1 MKRKEKKLVSFQ
13 KEEEILKF
21 WNENKIFE
29 KSLKKKSKKGDFV
42 FYDGPPFATGLP
54 HYGHILASVI
64 KDAVPRYK
72 TMQGYHVPRKWGWDC
87 HGLPVENLI
96 EKDLGLKTKKDI
108 EDYGIGKFNK
118 SAKNSVFKYRDQ
130 WKKII
135 PRIGRW
141 VDMEDDYRTLDT
153 DYVES
158 VFWVFSEL
166 YKKDFVYKGHKS
178 MHICPRCETTLAN
191 FEVNQGYKDITDI
204 SVTAKFELEEDPNTY
219 VLAWTTTPW
228 TLPGNV
234 ALAVGKN
241 IDYVKIKVDSSMAG
255 SEYKKNGEVIKKI
268 NFKKGDEYI
277 IAKEIFW
284 NNMISNGSFS
294 DIRGMFSGYLEM
306 KNDILKNISCD
317 DFLKKH
323 NIPVFK
329 GKDLIGKKYKPVFD
343 YYQKNKDL
351 ENRENGWKI
360 YGADFVTT
368 EDGTGVVHIA
378 PAFGEDDM
386 RLGKENNLP
395 FVQHVS
401 MDGRFKK
408 EVKDFAGLSVKA
420 KDEHQST
427 DIEIIKWL
435 AHNGKLFAK
444 EKLVHS
450 YPHCW
455 RCDTP
460 LLNYASSSWFV
471 EVEKLKAKLLKN
483 NKKVNW
489 IPEHIKDGR
498 FGKWLH
504 GARDWAV
511 SRSRFWGA
519 PLPVWE
525 CKECKS
531 FEVLGSLSDI
541 KKRSGFSNKY
551 FVMRHGEAEYNTK
564 KLVASENIKS
574 NKLTKKGVSEVEK
587 SSKKLKNIDII
598 IASPFLRTKQTAE
611 IAAKNT
617 GLKKVD
623 IIFEP
628 LLEEIDTGVFHGKPV
643 SEYHAYFNDGKP
655 PKNKKEYY
663 SSLLNKFEKRPSG
676 GESLT
681 DLRKRL
687 SRAVKKFE
695 KKYKDKNILLI
706 SHEYPVW
713 ILETMLLGYSK
724 EKSAKKKANMK
735 DPDYIKTAEVK
746 KLPKGKLPLNENGDI
761 DLHRPYIDELEIKCK
776 NCSKKIK
783 RISDVFDCWFE
794 SGSMPYGQA
803 HYPFE
808 NKKSFDGNFPAEF
821 IAEGLDQT
829 RGWFYTL
836 LVLSTALFDKP
847 AYKNV
852 VVNGIILAED
862 GQKMSKRLKNYPDPM
877 EVVEKYGAD
886 ALRYYL
892 LASPVVRAESLSF
905 SEKGVDEVNK
915 KIIIR
920 TKNVLNFYQMYADGN
935 ITTSSKKTSENVLD
949 KWIISELESVK
960 EKIIDAMDFY
970 ELDKAVRPIDKFV
983 DDLSTWYLRR
993 SRDRFKKES
1002 KDKANAINTTSFILS
1017 EFAKLIAPF
1026 MPFLAEY
1033 LWLGLGNKTS
1043 VHLEEYPKVNK
1054 KNINISILDNMQLVR
1069 NIVSEALQER
1079 AKTGV
1084 KVRQPL
1090 ASLKIKSI
1098 RLENKFL
1105 ELIKDE
1111 VNVKEIIF
1119 DKNIQNELELDFN
1132 ITEELKEEGMARDF
1146 IRSIQEERKKLKLTK
1161 INFINI
1167 SVKKTEFTENFI
1179 GKFKEIVKKETISKD
1194 IFLSESN
1201 LKNSKELKLNGNI
1214 LEFSVKVV

>member
-1 MKRKEKKLVSFQ
+1 MKTKRKEKILFQ
-13 KEEEILKF
+13 DEKDVLKF
-21 WNENKIFE
+21 WNDNKIFE

-108 EDYGIGKFNK
+108 EDFGIGKFNK
-118 SAKNSVFKYRDQ
+118 AAKKSVFKYRDQ

-141 VDMEDDYRTLDT
+141 VDMEDDYRTLDNN
-153 DYVES
+153 YMES
-158 VFWVFSEL
+158 IFWVFGEL
-166 YKKDFVYKGHKS
+166 HKKGFVYKGHKS

-204 SVTAKFELEEDPNTY
+204 SVTAKFELENEPNTY

-234 ALAVGKN
+234 ALAVNPN
-241 IDYVKIKVDSSMAG
+241 IDYVKIKEIGEAVVNQPAELP
-255 SEYKKNGEVIKKI
+255 SENI
-268 NFKKGDEYI
+268 YI
-277 IAKEIFW
+277 VA
-284 NNMISNGSFS
+284 
-294 DIRGMFSGYLEM
+294 
-306 KNDILKNISCD
+306 KNI
-317 DFLKKH
+317 FEKKEQQFVPGENLSRTYH
-323 NIPVFK
+323 YNQKVFRIVEDIK
-329 GKDLIGKKYKPVFD
+329 GKDLIGKSYKPVFD
-343 YYQKNKDL
+343 YYAKDEKL

-408 EVKDFAGLSVKA
+408 EVKDFAGLFVKA
-420 KDEHQST
+420 KDNHQAA

-435 AHNGKLFAK
+435 AHKGTLFAK

-483 NKKVNW
+483 NQKVNW
-489 IPEHIKDGR
+489 IPEHIKEGR
-498 FGKWLH
+498 FGKWLD

-525 CKECKS
+525 CKDCES
-531 FEVLGSLSDI
+531 FEVLSSLSDI
-541 KKRSGFSNKY
+541 KKRSIFNNKY
-551 FVMRHGEAEYNTK
+551 FIMRHGEAEYNTK

-574 NKLTKKGVSEVEK
+574 NKLTKKGEAEVEK
-587 SSKKLKNIDII
+587 SSKKLKSVLGAKNIDTI
-598 IASPFLRTKQTAE
+598 IASPFLRTKQTAQ
-611 IAAKNT
+611 IAAKNL
-617 GLKKVD
+617 GLKKTD
-623 IIFEP
+623 IVFEP

-643 SEYHAYFNDGKP
+643 SEYHAYFNNGKP
-655 PKNKKEYY
+655 PTNKKEYY
-663 SSLLNKFEKRPSG
+663 FSLIEKFEKRPKK
-676 GESLT
+676 GESLN

-687 SRAVKKFE
+687 LRAVKKFE
-695 KKYKDKNILLI
+695 KKYKNKNILLI
-706 SHEYPVW
+706 SHEYPIW
-713 ILETMLLGYSK
+713 ILDTMLFGYDK
-724 EKSAKKKANMK
+724 EKSAKRKAEMK

-746 KLPKGKLPLNENGDI
+746 ELPKGKLPFNEDGEV

-776 NCSKKIK
+776 TCKKKIK
-783 RISDVFDCWFE
+783 RIADVFDCWFE

-808 NKKSFDGNFPAEF
+808 NKKKFEQDFPAEF

-836 LVLSTALFDKP
+836 LVLSTALFNKP

-877 EVVEKYGAD
+877 EIVEKYGAD

-915 KIIIR
+915 KIIR
-920 TKNVLNFYQMYADGN
+920 RAKNVFNFYQMYADEAA
-935 ITTSSKKTSENVLD
+935 ISSGKKISENILD
-949 KWIISELESVK
+949 KWIVSELESVK
-960 EKIIDAMDFY
+960 EKIIKAMDSY

-1002 KDKANAINTTSFILS
+1002 KDKVDAIRTTSFVLA
-1017 EFAKLIAPF
+1017 EFAKSIAPF
-1026 MPFLAEY
+1026 MPFLAES
-1033 LWLGLGNKTS
+1033 LWLGLKNKTS
-1043 VHLEEYPKVNK
+1043 VHLEKYPKVNK
-1054 KNINISILDNMQLVR
+1054 KNIDAQVLDGMQLVR
-1069 NIVSEALQER
+1069 NIVSEALQLR
-1079 AKTGV
+1079 AKAGV

-1090 ASLKIKSI
+1090 ASLKIKSTK
-1098 RLENKFL
+1098 LENEL
-1105 ELIKDE
+1105 SELIKE
-1111 VNVKEIIF
+1111 ELNVKEVIF
-1119 DKNIQNELELDFN
+1119 DKNIKNELELDFEL
-1132 ITEELKEEGMARDF
+1132 TEELKEEGMLRDF

-1161 INFINI
+1161 VNFIEIKIKEGAFSKKLVEKFSQEIKSETITKNINFV
-1167 SVKKTEFTENFI
+1167 S
-1179 GKFKEIVKKETISKD
+1179 EI
-1194 IFLSESN
+1194 
-1201 LKNSKELKLNGNI
+1201 KNPKELKLYDGV
-1214 LEFSVKVV
+1214 LEFSVDVLR